1 MNLQFANFI
10 CRFGEDKV
18 LIDLVEEII
27 IPAFTDRSLNRDAG
41 VANYFFHDVSVV
53 QLSDGDTP
61 IVGITGRFIKD
72 TVLSRQ
78 QTYDRNRDC
87 LLADEHRIQ
96 SSPSAIFILILN
108 NHRLMYLNETSYAP
122 SLVSFTATI
131 KKFIKIKRQDFINK
145 KYIDLEKKVT
155 KKHLHQEYPQVNLEI
170 IPLASESTMNDF
182 IQKFDVLNQIQIDI
196 VPSNNEF
203 DTNDFFQQLRESN
216 NLLEADRTKI
226 AYSNKNG
233 LSKPKTEE
241 LIKPLANQGQ
251 SKITLTGK
259 DNEGNILRGDNKNF
273 KLRTIVKNLPN
284 QIRDIPELA
293 VQLHE
298 QFLELVKKG
307 IINIGNS
314 QDKNIISEKINQILS
329 NLK

>member
-18 LIDLVEEII
+18 LIDVVEEII
-27 IPAFTDRSLNRDAG
+27 IPAFTDRHLNRDAG

-53 QLSDGDTP
+53 KLSEADTP
-61 IVGITGRFIKD
+61 IIGITGRFIKD

-78 QTYDRNRDC
+78 QTYDKNRDC
-87 LLADEHRIQ
+87 LVEDEQRIQ

-108 NHRLMYLNETSYAP
+108 NHRLMYLNETNYAP
-122 SLVSFTATI
+122 SLIAFTATV
-131 KKFIKIKRQDFINK
+131 KKFIKIKRQDFINR
-145 KYIDLEKKVT
+145 KYTDLENKVT
-155 KKHLHQEYPQVNLEI
+155 KKYLNQEYPQVNLEI
-170 IPLASESTMNDF
+170 IPLASESTINDF

-196 VPSNNEF
+196 VASNNEF
-203 DTNDFFQQLRESN
+203 DTNDFFKQFRESN
-216 NLLEADRTKI
+216 DLLGADKAKI

-251 SKITLTGK
+251 SKITLRGQ
-259 DNEGNILRGDNKNF
+259 DSEGNVLKGDNDNF
-273 KLRTIVKNLPN
+273 KLIKSVKNLPKN
-284 QIRDIPELA
+284 IRDIPEIA
-293 VQLHE
+293 IQLYD
-298 QFLELVKKG
+298 QFLELVDKK
-307 IINIGNS
+307 IINLGDS
-314 QDKNIISEKINQILS
+314 QDKNIISEKINQILN